1 MQRASLNEL
10 YSKTAVDQLVLARCH
25 EQLLEERSPLSA
37 PAQQWMVLTH
47 PYPNLNLTVTL
58 TRTPNPNPN
67 ANPNPN
73 PRCTWR
79 GN

>member
-47 PYPNLNLTVTL
+47 PYPNLA
-58 TRTPNPNPN
+58 PNPNPN
-67 ANPNPN
+67 P
-73 PRCTWR
+73 
-79 GN
+79 